1 MPVSEK
7 DQLPVR
13 PYAKGYTAPSRL
25 RPDIKDAHKTRLWVT
40 TSCALLD
47 HLVVG
52 LMAAGAAWLIVNH
65 PLASIVPAL
74 VAGVVI
80 ARQLRALENL
90 VHEAS
95 HYNWSRHRRRLNDV
109 LGYLLAAAPTGSRIS
124 AYRTSH
130 LLHHGRF
137 GTAEDPDRYRYAEL
151 DMEALPRTSVR
162 LFAAGVCTRLLR
174 YQLGWLRE
182 LRTNALAPLVTLVW
196 SVVCVGAPTALLL
209 DLRTGAVAAAVWL
222 FAHFV
227 LLPPLRLVAE
237 ADEHVYSDA
246 RTVFDATVSNT
257 GRLQRWL
264 FHPHA
269 DGYHTVHHMWPG
281 IPHHSL
287 ARIHH
292 LLLSEDEEFARRLRK
307 RDRILTAPGGVAPG
321 GPAREAATP
330 REPTSPP
337 PPSLKIKSSL

>member
-1 MPVSEK
+1 MLTSGK
-7 DQLPVR
+7 DQSRARAYV
-13 PYAKGYTAPSRL
+13 KGYTVPSRL
-25 RPDIKDAHKTRLWVT
+25 RPDIKNAHRTRPWVT
-40 TSCALLD
+40 IFCALLD
-47 HLVVG
+47 HLVAGLAAVG
-52 LMAAGAAWLIVNH
+52 TAWLILHHLVFS
-65 PLASIVPAL
+65 LVPAL
-74 VAGVVI
+74 LAGIVI
-80 ARQLRALENL
+80 ARQMRALENL
-90 VHEAS
+90 VHDAS

-109 LGYLLAAAPTGSRIS
+109 LGYLLAAAPVGSRIS

-151 DMEALPRTSVR
+151 DLEALPRTS
-162 LFAAGVCTRLLR
+162 LGAFTTGVCQRLLR

-182 LRTNALAPLVTLVW
+182 LRTNAVAPVVTLVW
-196 SVVCVGAPTALLL
+196 SAVCVGAPTVFLF
-209 DLRTGAVAAAVWL
+209 DLRTGAVASGVWL

-237 ADEHVYSDA
+237 ANEHVYSDA

-257 GRLQRWL
+257 GRLQRLL

-287 ARIHH
+287 RRIHR
-292 LLLSEDEEFARRLRK
+292 LLLSEDAEFARRIRT
-307 RDRILTAPGGVAPG
+307 RDRILTSPDGVSPPR
-321 GPAREAATP
+321 PAREAL
-330 REPTSPP
+330 PP
-337 PPSLKIKSSL
+337 PCRLTPPKFPSSLCPKE

>member
-7 DQLPVR
+7 DQPTGR
-13 PYAKGYTAPSRL
+13 AYSKGYTAPSRL
-25 RPDIKDAHKTRLWVT
+25 RPDIKDAHRTRLWVT

-47 HLVVG
+47 HLVAG
-52 LMAAGAAWLIVNH
+52 LAAAGAAWLIVRH
-65 PLASIVPAL
+65 PVASIVPAL
-74 VAGVVI
+74 LAGIVI

-95 HYNWSRHRRRLNDV
+95 HYNWSRHRRGLNDV
-109 LGYLLAAAPTGSRIS
+109 FGYLLAAAPTGSRIS

-151 DMEALPRTSVR
+151 DLEALPRTLVR
-162 LFAAGVCTRLLR
+162 DFAAGVCKRLLR

-182 LRTNALAPLVTLVW
+182 LRTNALAPLVTLLW
-196 SVVCVGAPTALLL
+196 SAVCVGAPTALLL
-209 DLRTGAVAAAVWL
+209 GPRTGAVASGVWL

-287 ARIHH
+287 RRIHH
-292 LLLSEDEEFARRLRK
+292 LLLSEDEEFARRIRT
-307 RDRILTAPGGVAPG
+307 RDRVLTTPGGVSPG
-321 GPAREAATP
+321 ESGHEAITP
-330 REPTSPP
+330 RKA
-337 PPSLKIKSSL
+337 PSLSPSPKIKSSL

>member
-1 MPVSEK
+1 MLVSEK
-7 DQLPVR
+7 DHR
-13 PYAKGYTAPSRL
+13 AARAYAKGYTAPSRL
-25 RPDIKDAHKTRLWVT
+25 RQDIKDAHRTRLWVT
-40 TSCALLD
+40 VSCALLD
-47 HLVVG
+47 HLVAG
-52 LMAAGAAWLIVNH
+52 LAAGAAAWLIMHH
-65 PLASIVPAL
+65 PVVSIVPAL
-74 VAGVVI
+74 LAGALI

-151 DMEALPRTSVR
+151 DLEALPRTS
-162 LFAAGVCTRLLR
+162 LGAFAAGVTRRLLR

-182 LRTNALAPLVTLVW
+182 LRTNALAPLVTLLW
-196 SVVCVGAPTALLL
+196 SAVCVGAPTALLL
-209 DLRTGAVAAAVWL
+209 GPRTGAVAVGVWL

-257 GRLQRWL
+257 GRLQRLL

-281 IPHHSL
+281 VPHHAL
-287 ARIHH
+287 RYVHR
-292 LLLSEDEEFARRLRK
+292 LLMSEDAEFARRIRTRDAVLRS
-307 RDRILTAPGGVAPG
+307 PGDVSPRR
-321 GPAREAATP
+321 PAREALSP
-330 REPTSPP
+330 RK
-337 PPSLKIKSSL
+337 PPSPEFQSSL